1 MSRKAGNRQRHVVGY
16 KMTNMISDSTIRA
29 IRKFTVERNWERFH
43 TPVNLAKSISI
54 EAAELLECY
63 QWTPE
68 APEADTERVQEELA
82 DVVTYCIMMADALGV
97 DLDDIIMDKLSKTID
112 KYPAEAVRDNYD
124 EYESRHLAARHTS
137 DCTPNPE
144 SE

>member
-1 MSRKAGNRQRHVVGY
+1 
-16 KMTNMISDSTIRA
+16 MISDSTIQA

-68 APEADTERVQEELA
+68 APEADAERVQEELA
-82 DVVTYCIMMADALGV
+82 DVVTYCIMMADALDV
-97 DLDDIIMDKLSKTID
+97 DLDDIIKDKLSKTIG
-112 KYPAEAVRDNYD
+112 KYPADVVRDNYD
-124 EYESRHLAARHTS
+124 EYESRHLAARQS
-137 DCTPNPE
+137 NNCKENQE
-144 SE
+144 SR